1 LAGDGGVGFFFLFA
15 LRWGEGRG
23 EVVEPR
29 VEAVTDRFCDNDGEQ
44 WALPVL
50 GDVCADVASAYV
62 FGVEEATGNVP
73 VLSDAVSVVVSV
85 VVGGAS
91 DSVSVRLIDSISAS
105 GGVAVGASSS
115 MASVVAFHW

>member
-15 LRWGEGRG
+15 LREGEGRG
-23 EVVEPR
+23 EVVEPG
-29 VEAVTDRFCDNDGEQ
+29 VGAAAGRFCVDVGEQ

-50 GDVCADVASAYV
+50 GVVCAIVDHVCV
-62 FGVEEATGNVP
+62 GVEGATNNVS

-85 VVGGAS
+85 VVGGTS
-91 DSVSVRLIDSISAS
+91 DSVSVMFVDSISAS